1 MKKEANMAS
10 NTKYNK
16 NSVLTGLGISL
27 GLILAVAELVE
38 THQIKN
44 SVSELQLANTKLQ
57 EKSKEQEEKLNEL
70 ERSHNECED
79 KWDRALKGLDKNSNL
94 AQDIVELKKQ
104 QEELE
109 KEIDRSKEKVPKLPK
124 NKTLAKLKVM
134 LM

>member
-1 MKKEANMAS
+1 MAS